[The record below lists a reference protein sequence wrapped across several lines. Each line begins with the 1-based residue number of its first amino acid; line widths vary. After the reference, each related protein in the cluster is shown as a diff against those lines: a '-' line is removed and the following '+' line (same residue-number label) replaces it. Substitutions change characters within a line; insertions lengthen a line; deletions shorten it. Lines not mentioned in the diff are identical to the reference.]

1 MLCCFIMY
9 AYNQIDQ
16 KLVDERVEQFRDQTN
31 RFLAGKLDEEVFKQL
46 RLRNGLYVQRHAPM
60 LRVAVPYG
68 ILNSDQMRML
78 GHIARTYDRGYA
90 HVTTRQNFQL
100 NWPELETVP
109 DILADLARVQMH
121 AIQTSG
127 NCIRNVTSDP
137 LAGAAPDELEDP
149 RIWCELLRQWSTL
162 HPEFSFLPR
171 KFKIAVTG
179 SLQDRVASQ
188 VHDIGLQLV
197 QNSQGE
203 VGFKIL
209 VGGGMGRTPV
219 IGKLIRDFLP
229 RHDLLSYLDA
239 ILRVYNLHGRR
250 DNIYKARIKIL
261 VNALGIETFREQVEA
276 EWQHLRD
283 TDLKLSDRRIDRLR
297 ESFKIHKYKDLVNDD
312 GIKDQCAQNPMFAS
326 WYRQNTQAHKVPGYR
341 IVYLSLKS
349 HGQAPGDI
357 TDTQMEQ
364 VADLADQYSLGE
376 IRTTYSQNLILA
388 QVEQSE
394 LHSLWQALTRLRLAN
409 PNIGTINDVIC
420 CPGFDFCALAN
431 ATSIDVSEDIIR
443 RFDALDKLYSI
454 GNIKINISGCVNACG
469 HHHVGNIGLLGV
481 DKNGEDWYQI
491 TLGGAASNYSA
502 LGKVLGPAVSKQY
515 VGEAVEK
522 IIETYV
528 EFRQPDENFLQT
540 LERIGRDPF
549 KARVYVSRH

>member
-1 MLCCFIMY
+1 MLRSFTMY

-16 KLVDERVEQFRDQTN
+16 KLVNERVEQFRDQTN
-31 RFLAGKLDEEVFKQL
+31 RFLAGELDEEVFKQL

-90 HVTTRQNFQL
+90 HVTTRQNFQF
-100 NWPELETVP
+100 NWPVLETVP
-109 DILADLARVQMH
+109 DILSDLAGVQMH

-127 NCIRNVTSDP
+127 NCIRNITSDP
-137 LAGAAPDELEDP
+137 LAGVAPDELEDP

-179 SLQDRVASQ
+179 SRQDRVASQ

-197 QNSQGE
+197 QNDQGE

-283 TDLKLSDRRIDRLR
+283 TDLKLSDERIDRIR
-297 ESFKIHKYKDLVNDD
+297 QSFEIRKHKNLEDDD
-312 GIKDQCAQNPMFAS
+312 GIKDLCAQNPMFMS
-326 WYRQNTQAHKVPGYR
+326 WYRQNTQAHKVRGYR
-341 IVYLSLKS
+341 IVYLSLKN

-357 TDTQMEQ
+357 TDIQMEQ
-364 VADLADQYSLGE
+364 VADLADQYSSGE

-388 QVEQSE
+388 QVEQSK
-394 LHSLWQALTRLRLAN
+394 LYALWQALTRLRLAN

-443 RFDALDKLYSI
+443 RFENLDRLYSI
-454 GNIKINISGCVNACG
+454 GNIKINISGCMNACG

-502 LGKVLGPAVSKQY
+502 LGKVLGPAVAKQD
-515 VGEAVEK
+515 VGEAIER

-528 EFRQPDENFLQT
+528 EFRQPDESFLQT
-540 LERIGRDPF
+540 LDRIGRDPF

>member
-1 MLCCFIMY
+1 MY
-9 AYNQIDQ
+9 AYNPVDQ
-16 KLVDERVEQFRDQTN
+16 KLVNERVEQFRDQTD

-68 ILNSDQMRML
+68 VLNSDQMRML
-78 GHIARTYDRGYA
+78 GHIARNYDRGYA
-90 HVTTRQNFQL
+90 HVTTRQNFQF
-100 NWPELETVP
+100 NWPALEAVP
-109 DILADLARVQMH
+109 DILAELANVQMH

-127 NCIRNVTSDP
+127 NCIRNITSDP
-137 LAGAAPDELEDP
+137 LAGVASDELEDP

-179 SLQDRVASQ
+179 SRQDRVASQ

-197 QNSQGE
+197 HNEKGE
-203 VGFKIL
+203 TGFKIL
-209 VGGGMGRTPV
+209 IGGGMGRTPV
-219 IGKLIRDFLP
+219 IGKLMREFLP

-261 VNALGIETFREQVEA
+261 VNALGIDSFRDQVEA
-276 EWQHLRD
+276 EWEFLRD
-283 TDLKLSDRRIDRLR
+283 TELKLTDERIDSIRDAFDTH
-297 ESFKIHKYKDLVNDD
+297 EYKDLDD
-312 GIKDQCAQNPMFAS
+312 DHRVQDLCAQNPIFAS
-326 WYRQNTQAHKVPGYR
+326 WYRQNTQAHKVSGYR
-341 IVYLSLKS
+341 IVFLSLKN

-357 TDTQMEQ
+357 TDTQLEQ
-364 VADLADQYSLGE
+364 VAQLADRFSAGE

-394 LHSLWQALTRLRLAN
+394 LYSLWQALTRLRLAN

-443 RFDALDKLYSI
+443 RFEALDKLYSI
-454 GNIKINISGCVNACG
+454 GDIKINISGCMNACG

-481 DKNGEDWYQI
+481 DKKGEDWYQI
-491 TLGGAASNYSA
+491 TLGGSASNHTA
-502 LGKVLGPAVSKQY
+502 LGKVLGPAVAKQD
-515 VGEAVEK
+515 VGDAIERIV
-522 IIETYV
+522 ETYI
-528 EFRQPDENFLQT
+528 ELRQPDESFLQT
-540 LERIGRDPF
+540 LDRIGRDPF
-549 KARVYVSRH
+549 KARVYVSGH